1 MKRKWLA
8 VCMTLCMVLGLTA
21 CGSTGSEVTSDE
33 QSISDE
39 AVSEESGDDS
49 LDTSGSGVTNLSKL
63 DNSAWQYNS
72 DDDVYYQ
79 IGISY
84 CSNPADVNYET
95 LAVFVPGA
103 YMTGTDNGDGTYTCE
118 INPDGTA
125 GSYNAENAPIVM
137 PINTPGYTA
146 QAALTEYTSVSQYTD
161 AGFVYVHAGCRGR
174 DAGAPAGVTD
184 LKAAIRYIRYC
195 DDVLAGDAESIFTFG
210 MSGGGAQSSVV
221 GSTGDSSLYDAYLEE
236 IGAVEGV
243 SDAVLG
249 SMCWCPITNLD
260 SADEAYEW
268 MMGTTRSNLSD
279 EEQEISDK
287 LAEAF
292 AAYINDAGI
301 KDENGNVLT
310 LEESSDGI
318 YQAGSYYEYMKSVIE
333 NSLNNF
339 LSDTTFPYDASS
351 AGNNG
356 GGPGGDFGG
365 RGGRMKGNFDGNS
378 DGNGGPKGN
387 FGGPDG
393 NFDGDFGGPDG
404 EFDGNFKGGKGGP
417 GGMRDG
423 SFDESELPDDL
434 KQKLDEGNTVNNS
447 QDSTGAETDG
457 ALQGG
462 EADVDN
468 GEQDKNKAF
477 VDGNAD
483 GNTADGGTGNIEDF
497 DNITRNQ
504 TDSGISLSGTYETAQ
519 DYIDALNA
527 NGEWVTYDEASNT
540 ATITSIADFVKAFKS
555 VSKNLGAFDQL
566 DGGQGENTLFGYGD
580 GSGAHFDSVLA
591 DILNS
596 LGSSYASDYSEDLSK
611 TDSVGNTVDTRLNMY
626 TPLYY
631 LLESSEGYGTST
643 VAKYW
648 RIRTGIAQSDC
659 ALSTEMN
666 LALALENTE
675 SVKDVDFETVWGAGH
690 TKAERTGDSTTNFIE
705 WVNECMNK

>member
-1 MKRKWLA
+1 MKGKVISMKRKWLA
-8 VCMTLCMVLGLTA
+8 VCMTLCMMLGLTA
-21 CGSTGSEVTSDE
+21 CGGTGDKGASNEQESSSET
-33 QSISDE
+33 
-39 AVSEESGDDS
+39 VSEEDS
-49 LDTSGSGVTNLSKL
+49 DSESQDTSGSVTTDLSKI

-84 CSNPADVNYET
+84 CSNPADENYET
-95 LAVFVPGA
+95 LAVFVPRA

-118 INPDGTA
+118 INSDGTV
-125 GSYNAENAPIVM
+125 GSYTAENAPIVM
-137 PINTPGYTA
+137 PINTPGYSA

-292 AAYINDAGI
+292 ATYINDAGI

-318 YQAGSYYEYMKSVIE
+318 YQAGSYYDYMKSVIE
-333 NSLNNF
+333 KSLNNF
-339 LSDTTFPYDASS
+339 LADTTFPYDAS
-351 AGNNG
+351 ATGNKG

-365 RGGRMKGNFDGNS
+365 RGGRMKGNFDGN
-378 DGNGGPKGN
+378 
-387 FGGPDG
+387 
-393 NFDGDFGGPDG
+393 FDV
-404 EFDGNFKGGKGGP
+404 
-417 GGMRDG
+417 
-423 SFDESELPDDL
+423 S
-434 KQKLDEGNTVNNS
+434 
-447 QDSTGAETDG
+447 
-457 ALQGG
+457 G
-462 EADVDN
+462 EAP
-468 GEQDKNKAF
+468 
-477 VDGNAD
+477 
-483 GNTADGGTGNIEDF
+483 ADGGSGNIEDI

-504 TDSGISLSGTYETAQ
+504 TSSGISLSGTYETAQ

-540 ATITSIADFVKAFKS
+540 AAITSIADFVKAFKS
-555 VSKNLGAFDQL
+555 ASKNLGAFDQL

-580 GSGAHFDSVLA
+580 GSGAHFDSALA

-596 LGSSYASDYSEDLSK
+596 LGSGYASDYSEDLSK

-648 RIRTGIAQSDC
+648 RIRTGIAHSDC

-675 SVKDVDFETVWGAGH
+675 GIEDVDFETVWGAGH
-690 TKAERTGDSTTNFIE
+690 TEAERTGDSTTNFIE
-705 WVNECMNK
+705 WVNECMKK